1 MYSLT
6 VLLKKKKTKNKN
18 KKLKQNTMF
27 TRKIMSNEMAS
38 TLLKRE
44 LEVKYYMSSWQWL
57 PIAQLSAKK
66 KKKNS
71 NIKLLEYHFWISSI
85 GVCTNSGF
93 PHVVFESD
101 LLTKKLPLLK

>member
-1 MYSLT
+1 MVANST
-6 VLLKKKKTKNKN
+6 VDC
-18 KKLKQNTMF
+18 
-27 TRKIMSNEMAS
+27 
-38 TLLKRE
+38 
-44 LEVKYYMSSWQWL
+44 
-57 PIAQLSAKK
+57 KK

>member
-1 MYSLT
+1 
-6 VLLKKKKTKNKN
+6 
-18 KKLKQNTMF
+18 MF

-66 KKKNS
+66 KKKKKFKHKIIRIPFLDLINWRVY
-71 NIKLLEYHFWISSI
+71 KQWISTCSI
-85 GVCTNSGF
+85 
-93 PHVVFESD
+93 
-101 LLTKKLPLLK
+101 

>member
-6 VLLKKKKTKNKN
+6 VLLKKKKKQKQNKN

-66 KKKNS
+66 KKKFKHK
-71 NIKLLEYHFWISSI
+71 IIRIPFL
-85 GVCTNSGF
+85 
-93 PHVVFESD
+93 D
-101 LLTKKLPLLK
+101 LINWRVYK